1 MKARDIDTV
10 MSIIAVLFVILCFL
24 FLPGREAK
32 DMVMIGCFIA
42 APTKFISVARWLDIL
57 KNRRNHD

>member
-10 MSIIAVLFVILCFL
+10 MSIIAVLFVMLCFL
-24 FLPGREAK
+24 FLPGREAR
-32 DMVMIGCFIA
+32 DMVTVGCFIA

-57 KNRRNHD
+57 KRGKG